1 MFPVVFTCGMLHLVP
16 PPPYYFSL
24 SFSLLAFRNVFLL
37 IFFLQS
43 FFYRSP
49 MSVSSPSLFYFS
61 LFLSSL
67 FLSLHLPLHFCH
79 FSSFLYQNLYFSRC
93 FLLHLSDFLPPLPAF
108 LRPSLFLS
116 AYSLCCQILNFFR
129 LLNLFFSFAF
139 SSLQSIFYLI
149 PWFSSYLFF
158 PLLVN
163 SSVSWP
169 FLAYFAL
176 FFVFLHLLISLVQS
190 VFFYVI
196 LLSCTSLHHP
206 LLLSHLSR
214 FFSSLVHSSYFLLIS
229 ITLPSS
235 TYNHSSILIIS
246 LFLSSLSFPWFRR
259 ALFPLRLE
267 LTWAHRRLLFS
278 SLLALK
284 QERCKATNNTS
295 VFWPLQNLFL
305 HKKSVFHYVV
315 FLCFVFVI
323 FHTLASKYSVKI
335 SHYCWNEK
343 RLEEG
348 TLKHEMLF
356 CMNCEVASCNGSQF

>member
-1 MFPVVFTCGMLHLVP
+1 
-16 PPPYYFSL
+16 
-24 SFSLLAFRNVFLL
+24 
-37 IFFLQS
+37 
-43 FFYRSP
+43 

-116 AYSLCCQILNFFR
+116 AYSLCSQILNFFR

-169 FLAYFAL
+169 FLDYFAL

-190 VFFYVI
+190 VFFLCYSPLLHIPTSSSAFVSFVSFF
-196 LLSCTSLHHP
+196 LLSCAFLFLPSNLSHFAFLYLHP
-206 LLLSHLSR
+206 LLHSH
-214 FFSSLVHSSYFLLIS
+214 H
-229 ITLPSS
+229 LPLPV
-235 TYNHSSILIIS
+235 I
-246 LFLSSLSFPWFRR
+246 P
-259 ALFPLRLE
+259 
-267 LTWAHRRLLFS
+267 LFS
-278 SLLALK
+278 M
-284 QERCKATNNTS
+284 
-295 VFWPLQNLFL
+295 
-305 HKKSVFHYVV
+305 
-315 FLCFVFVI
+315 I
-323 FHTLASKYSVKI
+323 
-335 SHYCWNEK
+335 
-343 RLEEG
+343 
-348 TLKHEMLF
+348 
-356 CMNCEVASCNGSQF
+356 